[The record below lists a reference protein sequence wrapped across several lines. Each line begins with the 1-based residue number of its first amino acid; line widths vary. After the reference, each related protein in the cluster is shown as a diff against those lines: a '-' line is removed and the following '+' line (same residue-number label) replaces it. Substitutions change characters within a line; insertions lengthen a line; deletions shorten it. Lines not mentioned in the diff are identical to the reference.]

1 MFTGLIE
8 DVGTVERVEVTE
20 DGGQRLTVAGRF
32 APDSVALGD
41 SIAVQGV
48 CLTAV
53 SVEPGTEGIRFQV
66 EVGPETR
73 ARTTLGRA
81 ADGTLVNL
89 ERSMLPT
96 TRMGGHWVQGHVD
109 AVGILRSATA
119 RDNGWDL
126 WIDAPPSVLRL
137 VIPQGSVAVDGIS
150 LTVNDRDDKGFV
162 VCIIPHTWSA
172 TTLRHRSPGD
182 GLNLEADLLARY
194 VDALLPKSNEA
205 PRPLAE
211 GSTSD

>member
-1 MFTGLIE
+1 MFTGLVE
-8 DVGTVERVEVTE
+8 DVGQVEVVEASE
-20 DGGQRLTVAGRF
+20 DGGTRLTVSSRF
-32 APDSVALGD
+32 EPDSVRVGD

-48 CLTAV
+48 CLTTTQ
-53 SVEPGTEGIRFQV
+53 VEPTDQGVRFRV
-66 EVGPETR
+66 DVGPETR
-73 ARTTLGRA
+73 ARTTLSKPMVGAR
-81 ADGTLVNL
+81 LNL
-89 ERSMLPT
+89 ERSLLPT

-109 AVGILRSATA
+109 AVGQLRRRAA

-150 LTVNDRDDKGFV
+150 LTVNERDRTGFA

-172 TTLRHRSPGD
+172 TTLADRKVGD

-194 VDALLPKSNEA
+194 VDGLLSQREDGKNA
-205 PRPLAE
+205 
-211 GSTSD
+211 